1 MFHQSQNELLP
12 ENLRD
17 FVLGQL
23 EVPKLCLLLRIQ
35 RYQTKEHS
43 EPTVAYCT
51 ICYSTILQDKDQE
64 PLGKLGARRFGSLER
79 TSYYGF
85 H

>member
-1 MFHQSQNELLP
+1 MLNYQRVSETKSYHPIFARHHCDMVIFIMVHQSQNELLP

-35 RYQTKEHS
+35 RYQTKEH
-43 EPTVAYCT
+43 
-51 ICYSTILQDKDQE
+51 
-64 PLGKLGARRFGSLER
+64 
-79 TSYYGF
+79 
-85 H
+85 